1 MQLNQLYGILG
12 RRKDLIQTLNVLT
25 KDLSLYLISKVVKSV
40 ININDNISTILI
52 HNNVETDI
60 LKKLN
65 AYFESNFTSAN
76 VEVKSNVAIAAAV
89 TGYARIH
96 MIKIK
101 VLCSELGIKIL
112 YSDTDSLITNKPL
125 PSNLIGKNLGE
136 LKDESNKL

>member
-40 ININDNISTILI
+40 ININDKISTILI

-65 AYFESNFTSAN
+65 TYFESNLTSVN
-76 VEVKSNVAIAAAV
+76 VKSNVAIAAAV
-89 TGYARIH
+89 TAYARIH

-112 YSDTDSLITNKPL
+112 YSDTDSLISNKPL
-125 PSNLIGKNLGE
+125 PSNLIGKYLLLTNFL
-136 LKDESNKL
+136 

>member
-40 ININDNISTILI
+40 ININ
-52 HNNVETDI
+52 VETDI

-65 AYFESNFTSAN
+65 TYFESNLTSVN

-89 TGYARIH
+89 TAYARIH

-112 YSDTDSLITNKPL
+112 YSDTDSLISNKPL
-125 PSNLIGKNLGE
+125 PSNLIGKYLLLTNFL
-136 LKDESNKL
+136 